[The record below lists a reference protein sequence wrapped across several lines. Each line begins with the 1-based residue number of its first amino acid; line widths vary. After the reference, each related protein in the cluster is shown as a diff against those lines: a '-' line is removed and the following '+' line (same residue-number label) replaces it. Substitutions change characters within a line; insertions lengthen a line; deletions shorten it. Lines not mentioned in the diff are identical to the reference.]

1 MRIYHRY
8 LCLDC
13 QRAVECDDESGC
25 PVCGGENLEA
35 ASENPRE
42 WNDDDGVQYGDPR
55 DYRDERLLWD

>member
-1 MRIYHRY
+1 MRVYY
-8 LCLDC
+8 CQDC

-35 ASENPRE
+35 ANENPRE
-42 WNDDDGVQYGDPR
+42 RWDDDGQEYSDPR